1 MKKYLQLLILIL
13 LPLSIFAH
21 ELEVKIVDNKNG
33 TFTILGQFNTGESAA
48 GALVILEALNT
59 KEILKEARLDDNGKL
74 TLKIP
79 TQPYQIVFD
88 DEDEDHKIIKE
99 GIEPIGGFKKQE
111 VKQQKQSKT
120 NMQIS
125 SSKAVTICIIIAF
138 ILLFAILFISIRN
151 TNKLLNE
158 LKK

>member
-1 MKKYLQLLILIL
+1 MKKYLKILILML

-21 ELEVKIVDNKNG
+21 ELEVEIVDNKDG

-59 KEILKEARLDDNGKL
+59 NKVLKEARLDDNGKL

-79 TQPYQIVFD
+79 LEPYQIVFD
-88 DEDEDHKIIKE
+88 DEDEDHKIIKA
-99 GIEPIGGFKKQE
+99 GVEPIGGFKKQE
-111 VKQQKQSKT
+111 IKKEKSRT

-125 SSKAVTICIIIAF
+125 SSNAVTICIIIAF
-138 ILLFAILFISIRN
+138 ILLFATIFISIKN

>member
-1 MKKYLQLLILIL
+1 MKKYLQLIILTL

-21 ELEVKIVDNKNG
+21 ELEVKIVDNTDG
-33 TFTILGQFNTGESAA
+33 TFTIHGQFNTGESAA
-48 GALVILEALNT
+48 GALVILEALNSN
-59 KEILKEARLDDNGKL
+59 KVLKEARLDDDGKL

-79 TQPYQIVFD
+79 QEPYQIIFD
-88 DEDEDHKIIKE
+88 DEDEEHKIIKT
-99 GIEPIGGFKKQE
+99 GVEPIGGFKKE
-111 VKQQKQSKT
+111 EIKQKQQSKT

-125 SSKAVTICIIIAF
+125 SSNAVTICIIIAF
-138 ILLFAILFISIRN
+138 ILLFATIFISIKN